1 MDWSSYYWNRPY
13 YSSSY
18 YWNRSLYGWYGNYG
32 WSVGFYDPYFYGF
45 YNSWYD
51 PFYTPYWGYSNCY
64 YDILFS
70 PGSVSYDQYKDF
82 EERGEE
88 FNKLIKNKYNF

>member
-1 MDWSSYYWNRPY
+1 MN
-13 YSSSY
+13 
-18 YWNRSLYGWYGNYG
+18 NN
-32 WSVGFYDPYFYGF
+32 
-45 YNSWYD
+45 NSN
-51 PFYTPYWGYSNCY
+51 YSNCY